1 MKLDKLLE
9 IKLETDRFVRRLD
22 DAIMLAKD
30 IPGYTG
36 YGGSIYGYQ
45 DISNTRT
52 CGALKRSAMDLK
64 YELTK
69 VL

>member
-1 MKLDKLLE
+1 MKLEKLLE

-22 DAIMLAKD
+22 EAIMLAKD
-30 IPGYTG
+30 TPGYIG
-36 YGGSIYGYQ
+36 YKEDTYGYQ